1 MPVLTLAVP
10 RSWFTLFYHFPALF
24 PALRSPGALIS
35 RPSCAQEA
43 GSPPATASAALDRKA
58 AGADQALSRDKGKLT
73 KIQLPVA
80 DRADILMRGLTHTGI
95 IA

>member
-1 MPVLTLAVP
+1 VLTLAVP
-10 RSWFTLFYHFPALF
+10 RSWLTLFYHFPALF

-43 GSPPATASAALDRKA
+43 GSPPATASAALDCKA
-58 AGADQALSRDKGKLT
+58 TAADQALSRDKGKLT

-80 DRADILMRGLTHTGI
+80 DRADILMRGLAHTGI